1 MQTSSFRFV
10 LMALLCAA
18 IASTAACHRGAPQA
32 QSAQNAPAA
41 PGGQPAAAGQDGGG
55 QPAPAGQVGQAGQAG
70 QGGQAATAGAAGAAT
85 GQPSPPAPG
94 AAQPQGAAVPPDAT
108 PAQQDAAAAA
118 TAGQG
123 LPTAAGRQAYA
134 GDGQRRLAGD
144 RYRDAGAA
152 GSVLVPSGT
161 HLTVELE
168 RTVSTNG
175 SREGES
181 VRARLVAPVT
191 ERGLV
196 VVPTGSEVIGV
207 VTRATGTGRIG
218 GRARLGVRFTELL
231 LPSGASVPIR
241 ASWAAAGRSKTG
253 RDVAII
259 GGSAA
264 GGGIIGHNLN
274 RGNRD
279 KGTVIGA
286 LVGAAVGT
294 AVAANAPGRPVVL
307 PSGATLRLRLHG
319 AIEVPIP
326 R

>member
-1 MQTSSFRFV
+1 MQTSSFRLV

-18 IASTAACHRGAPQA
+18 VASAAACHRGAPQA

-41 PGGQPAAAGQDGGG
+41 QGGQTAAAGQGG
-55 QPAPAGQVGQAGQAG
+55 QPVTAGQAGQA
-70 QGGQAATAGAAGAAT
+70 APAGAAT
-85 GQPSPPAPG
+85 GQPSAQAPG
-94 AAQPQGAAVPPDAT
+94 PGQPQGAMVPPDAT

-123 LPTAAGRQAYA
+123 LPTAAGRQGDL
-134 GDGQRRLAGD
+134 GDGRRRLAGD
-144 RYRDAGAA
+144 QYREAGAA
-152 GSVLVPSGT
+152 DSVLVPSGT

-168 RTVSTNG
+168 RTVSSSG

-181 VRARLVAPVT
+181 VRARVVAPVT

-196 VVPTGSEVIGV
+196 VIPSGSEVIGV

-241 ASWAAAGRSKTG
+241 VSWAAAGRSKTG
-253 RDVAII
+253 RDAAII

-286 LVGAAVGT
+286 LVGAVVGT

-319 AIEVPIP
+319 AIEVPVP